1 MNDREL
7 QQNVIDELEFD
18 PRRHAAV
25 EAERI
30 RVSIHGGR
38 VCLDGEVDNW
48 TSAWRSSRPRG
59 PRRASA
65 RSTTSCASPEA

>member
-30 RVSIHGGR
+30 RVSIHDGR
-38 VCLDGEVDNW
+38 VSLDGEVDNW
-48 TSAWRSSRPRG
+48 AERMAVEQAAWAAPGVHSVDDQLRI
-59 PRRASA
+59 A
-65 RSTTSCASPEA
+65 